1 MSEIKHLSEEESEI
15 IHDVLSKYK
24 FLFDRMI
31 GTWKT
36 KPVDIE
42 LQPDTRLY
50 HNKPQQIPRA
60 HRDVFKKEEE
70 KLLQTGL
77 LEKVSRSEWGAP
89 TFIQKKLTVR
99 FLSDFIKINQRI
111 SRKPLKHGVL

>member
-1 MSEIKHLSEEESEI
+1 MVHNIR
-15 IHDVLSKYK
+15 SKYE
-24 FLFDRMI
+24 LLLNGTI
-31 GTWKT
+31 VTWKT

-60 HRDVFKKEEE
+60 HRDVFNKEEE